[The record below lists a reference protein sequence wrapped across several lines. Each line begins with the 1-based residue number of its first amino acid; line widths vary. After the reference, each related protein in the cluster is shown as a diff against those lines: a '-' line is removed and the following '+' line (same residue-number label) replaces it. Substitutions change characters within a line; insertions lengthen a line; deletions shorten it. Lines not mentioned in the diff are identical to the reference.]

1 LQSSIT
7 ILPVEI
13 QRRGSAL
20 SKATG
25 DTFIE
30 LRLTRAYIRLF
41 LVPVNDD
48 GVRTVSLARFG
59 NYEIRLVEL
68 SHAHASDLPPLW
80 MELYAHNDQ
89 ECIDSC
95 ACHELEE
102 AVRIAEQLISQ
113 ARELNEATP

>member
-1 LQSSIT
+1 MA

-25 DTFIE
+25 DTFFE

-68 SHAHASDLPPLW
+68 SHTHANDLPPLW
-80 MELYAHNDQ
+80 MELYAHDDQ

-95 ACHELEE
+95 ACHDLEE